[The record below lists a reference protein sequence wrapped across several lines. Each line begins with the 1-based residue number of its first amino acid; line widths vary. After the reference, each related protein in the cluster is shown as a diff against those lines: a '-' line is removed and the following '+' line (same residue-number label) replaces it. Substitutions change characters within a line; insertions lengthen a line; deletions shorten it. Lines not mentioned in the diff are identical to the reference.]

1 MTQASEILSSA
12 RNRSEGMDAA
22 AKTALENEQDWAS
35 ASTIYTFADGSVLVA
50 SGAGLNAYAGP
61 VWPQYKVDADRVTG
75 EWVGNAKFVGYVTHR
90 DWNAK
95 IDSDDVHY
103 DTYESDD
110 ETRAIEVTV
119 AT

>member
-12 RNRSEGMDAA
+12 RNSSEGMDAA
-22 AKTALENEQDWAS
+22 AKTALETDQDWS
-35 ASTIYTFADGSVLVA
+35 SESTIYTFADGSVLVA

-75 EWVGNAKFVGYVTHR
+75 EWIGGAEFVDYVTR
-90 DWNAK
+90 SDWNAK
-95 IDSDDVHY
+95 VDSYDVNY

-110 ETRAIEVTV
+110 QTRAIEVTFC
-119 AT
+119 